1 MRITNKV
8 AKWIIIIYTII
19 VSVIIFSLPANAK
32 EFSDLSEKAKKDY
45 ITNLTEQISKDL
57 GIQTVS
63 KLYFY
68 NCSEWCVIASYYD
81 CIDYIYV
88 NLGNIDSYED
98 AVNTMAHEIRHDYQY
113 EHMNDDSDYGRAV
126 KANKQN
132 YVSYYNDLEAYN
144 NQFIEQDAKDYAD
157 SYIKKYFNLVR

>member
-1 MRITNKV
+1 MRITNKT

-19 VSVIIFSLPANAK
+19 ASVIIFSFPANAK
-32 EFSDLSEKAKKDY
+32 EFSDLSEQTKKDY

-57 GIQTVS
+57 GIQTIP

-68 NCSEWCVIASYYD
+68 NCSELCVIASYYD

-88 NLGNIDSYED
+88 NLGNINSYED

-113 EHMNDDSDYGRAV
+113 EHINDDSDYGRAV

-132 YVSYYNDLEAYN
+132 YVSYYNNLEAYN

-157 SYIKKYFNLVR
+157 SYTKKYFNLVR

>member
-57 GIQTVS
+57 GLTKTEALIINQKNT
-63 KLYFY
+63 LRH
-68 NCSEWCVIASYYD
+68 
-81 CIDYIYV
+81 
-88 NLGNIDSYED
+88 GNSINRT
-98 AVNTMAHEIRHDYQY
+98 AC
-113 EHMNDDSDYGRAV
+113 
-126 KANKQN
+126 
-132 YVSYYNDLEAYN
+132 
-144 NQFIEQDAKDYAD
+144 
-157 SYIKKYFNLVR
+157 